1 MPYILQFSYAFV
13 ITTFS
18 FSI

>member
-13 ITTFS
+13 ITSFS